1 MRLIALVL
9 LLLTFF
15 MRLQAA
21 NPDSLYN
28 TGFALHFS
36 ATPPLVSGMYI
47 VSIENKIAGRN
58 NGSAFVSA
66 MVHGGYVGSNM
77 GWSGFLLALAPDFN
91 LGRGSRFVEFSP
103 GIALH
108 ISEQSDRNEL
118 HPWLHLG
125 YRRQKPGKS
134 GVFRAGI
141 GYPTIL
147 YLGYGVRL

>member
-9 LLLTFF
+9 LLLTLLL
-15 MRLQAA
+15 RLQAS

-28 TGFALHFS
+28 TGYALHFS
-36 ATPPLVSGMYI
+36 VTPPLVSGMYI
-47 VSIENKIAGRN
+47 VSIEKKIAGLN
-58 NGSAFVSA
+58 SGAAFISA

-108 ISEQSDRNEL
+108 MSEQSDRNEV

-125 YRRQKPGKS
+125 YRSQKPGKS

-141 GYPTIL
+141 GYPTVL
-147 YLGYGVRL
+147 YLGYGFRL

>member
-1 MRLIALVL
+1 MRLIILLL
-9 LLLTFF
+9 LLLTLLL
-15 MRLQAA
+15 RLQAS

-28 TGFALHFS
+28 AGFALHFS
-36 ATPPLVSGMYI
+36 VTPPLVSGMYI
-47 VSIENKIAGRN
+47 ASIEKKIAGLN
-58 NGSAFVSA
+58 NGAAFISA

-108 ISEQSDRNEL
+108 MAEQSDRNEV

-141 GYPTIL
+141 GYPTIS
-147 YLGYGVRL
+147 YLGYGFRL